1 MSNQKTEPAPQQ
13 LEIVL
18 NGNVPSKK
26 NSRVRTRSGSY
37 IPSKEF
43 ADWQVDAMWQV
54 RQQTRERFFK
64 PVCVDVTIIFGR
76 KSKSDL
82 DNRLTSILDMLVE
95 ALILRDDR
103 YEYVPQMSARAEYR
117 KNEPG
122 AIIRITEVAPVAQ

>member
-1 MSNQKTEPAPQQ
+1 MPAP
-13 LEIVL
+13 LELVL
-18 NGNVPSKK
+18 TGNVPSKK

-43 ADWQVDAMWQV
+43 SDWQADAMWQV

-95 ALILRDDR
+95 VLLLRDDR
-103 YEYVPQMSARAEYR
+103 FEFVPQMSARAEYK
-117 KNEPG
+117 KNQPG
-122 AIIRITEVAPVAQ
+122 AIIRITEVPPVA